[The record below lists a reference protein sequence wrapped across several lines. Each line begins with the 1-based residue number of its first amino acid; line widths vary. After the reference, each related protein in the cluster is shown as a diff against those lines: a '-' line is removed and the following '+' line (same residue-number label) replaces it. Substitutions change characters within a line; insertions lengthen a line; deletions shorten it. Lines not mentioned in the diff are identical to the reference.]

1 MGHLR
6 RDPQNHV
13 AVALAGTAHGPETVC
28 SVHGHGF
35 FCQGRR
41 QVGGPRFGLSNMQ
54 IMPPM
59 PSLLHENGIGIGIGI
74 GIGDGGR
81 GADVKVACDF
91 AKLQMRCVFLNPQ
104 SPIMSAGELIGTLRL
119 HCFNERDKG
128 PCVISGLGIVGM

>member
-1 MGHLR
+1 
-6 RDPQNHV
+6 
-13 AVALAGTAHGPETVC
+13 
-28 SVHGHGF
+28 
-35 FCQGRR
+35 
-41 QVGGPRFGLSNMQ
+41 MQ

-91 AKLQMRCVFLNPQ
+91 AKLQMRCVFLNRPVTDNV
-104 SPIMSAGELIGTLRL
+104 GGGLIGTLRL